1 MEHRQWRD
9 GVDSKPLYG
18 WTMTSRPPIVLA
30 SASPRRRELC
40 ERVGF
45 VPEVIVSQI
54 PEERAAGES
63 PADYTRRLAR
73 AKARDVAGQIG
84 RDDSRPRFILAADT
98 IVVHRKRVLEK
109 PADAEEAVEMLS
121 AMSGEWH
128 TVITAYCWHDR
139 TESNSEVEHLETDV
153 KLRDLPDRLIERYV
167 ATGEPMDKAGGYGI
181 QDLGSMLVRELNG
194 SYFNVV
200 GLPICEVVETIE
212 QLGVLQVHPLLE
224 ASDGPLDPS

>member
-1 MEHRQWRD
+1 
-9 GVDSKPLYG
+9 
-18 WTMTSRPPIVLA
+18 
-30 SASPRRRELC
+30 LC

-45 VPEVIVSQI
+45 VPEVIVSEI
-54 PEERAAGES
+54 PEEQASGES

-73 AKARDVAGQIG
+73 QKAVDVAGRLG
-84 RDDSRPRFILAADT
+84 DDDSHPRFVLAADT
-98 IVVHRKRVLEK
+98 IVVHRKQVLEK
-109 PADAEEAVEMLS
+109 PADTDEAVEMLS

-139 TESNSEVEHLETDV
+139 RAGSSEVEHLETDV
-153 KLRDLPDRLIERYV
+153 KLRSLSDRLIERYV

-212 QLGVLQVHPLLE
+212 QLGTLEAHPLLE
-224 ASDGPLDPS
+224 ESDGPIDPS